1 MKILGK
7 IKRKL
12 DVKKQLNNK
21 SKEYENRFDECAFKG
36 NKCSN
41 FEQYE
46 AVITRWYHTIEK
58 GLAYVNFRA
67 GFGKNNMDSLLETM
81 DNYIKDG

>member
-46 AVITRWYHTIEK
+46 AVITSI
-58 GLAYVNFRA
+58 L
-67 GFGKNNMDSLLETM
+67 
-81 DNYIKDG
+81 DNK

>member
-21 SKEYENRFDECAFKG
+21 SKEYENSFDE
-36 NKCSN
+36 
-41 FEQYE
+41 
-46 AVITRWYHTIEK
+46 
-58 GLAYVNFRA
+58 
-67 GFGKNNMDSLLETM
+67 
-81 DNYIKDG
+81 